1 MTLVPHADVL
11 CRGVGPLAQTPLG
24 LDDRLNE
31 ELADIRDHDVHL
43 AEGHLDGDFGA
54 EQHGL
59 VDGSLELTRDL
70 GVAGV
75 IDLDHDADLL
85 VAVVLVLD
93 DELVR
98 VLLQR
103 GADQRTAGLAGEAEH
118 AEVAGS
124 RGERDLDFGHV
135 LDENETFH
143 RLGSNLCMCAP

>member
-11 CRGVGPLAQTPLG
+11 CRGVGPLAEPLLG

-118 AEVAGS
+118 AEVARS

-135 LDENETFH
+135 LDENELFH